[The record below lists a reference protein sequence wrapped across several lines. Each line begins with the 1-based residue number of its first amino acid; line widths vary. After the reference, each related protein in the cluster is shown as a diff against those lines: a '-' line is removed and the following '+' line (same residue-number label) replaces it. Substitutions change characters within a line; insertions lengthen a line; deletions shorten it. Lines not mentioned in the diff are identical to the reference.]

1 MRFAVRTIGAA
12 GRDERGAGTVLGLT
26 MAAVV
31 LFVALAVAGAT
42 AVVTT
47 HRVAQSAADLAALA
61 GATALQDGD
70 DACGRAGEVARAN
83 RATLRSCAVEGWTV
97 TVSVTAAGATVLG
110 RQVVQAA
117 RGRAGPVHEAGP
129 WTR

>member
-1 MRFAVRTIGAA
+1 MRPYACRPGTAD
-12 GRDERGAGTVLGLT
+12 RDERGAGTVLGLT

-61 GATALQDGD
+61 GATALQQGD
-70 DACGRAGEVARAN
+70 DACGQAGEVARAN
-83 RATLRSCAVEGWTV
+83 RATLRSCAVDGWTV
-97 TVSVTAAGATVLG
+97 TVSVTASGATVLG
-110 RQVVQAA
+110 RRVEQAA
-117 RGRAGPVHEAGP
+117 RGRAGPVLRTSP
-129 WTR
+129 